1 VSQET
6 KFDICSRALI
16 EVGAN
21 VITSFDDQTTE
32 SIVAGQ
38 VYEPKL
44 RSILTTYRWR
54 FAVNQFRLNRLT
66 DTPTGRWSYA
76 YQLPPDALAINAVTR
91 AGSDVIYDIYGDKI
105 FTDEDDDLIADYMF
119 RAPESK
125 FPPAFTEAFV
135 VELAAGFAFSIARNR
150 ELSKDLH
157 TRADEVLWP
166 KARSIDSQ
174 QQTSRKLP
182 TSRLISV
189 RG

>member
-44 RSILTTYRWR
+44 RNILSSFPWR
-54 FAVNQFRLNRLT
+54 FAANQAQLNRLA
-66 DTPTGRWSYA
+66 DTPTGRWLYA
-76 YQLPPDALAINAVTR
+76 FRLPTDTLAVRAVTR
-91 AGSDVIYDIYGDKI
+91 AGSGIVYDIYGDKI
-105 FTDEDDDLIADYMF
+105 FTDEDDDLIADYTF
-119 RAPESK
+119 RAPEAK

-157 TRADEVLWP
+157 SRADEVLWP

-182 TSRLISV
+182 GSRLIAV